1 VFHYDAAQKPTHY
14 TVIVPKKG
22 LIRDLV
28 TNVGRLSSIHPDN
41 LIVTEVTR
49 NHFHKFFTL
58 KDSLEKIDDKDV
70 IYM

>member
-1 VFHYDAAQKPTHY
+1 
-14 TVIVPKKG
+14 VPKKG

-49 NHFHKFFTL
+49 NHFHKFFTS